1 MALMSSFF
9 QSNRMTPAPVGNRA
23 SALQAMLMMQ
33 SEIVN
38 DRVLAENNSRVQ
50 LLVESDR
57 SNTEIVEELFLA
69 SLARWPTVEEQKLA
83 LTTLQADRKAGAEN
97 LQWALL
103 NGPEFLVNH

>member
-1 MALMSSFF
+1 
-9 QSNRMTPAPVGNRA
+9 
-23 SALQAMLMMQ
+23 MMK
-33 SEIVN
+33 SEVVN
-38 DRVLAENNSRVQ
+38 DRVLAENDSRVQ
-50 LLVESDR
+50 RLVESDR

-69 SLARWPTVEEQKLA
+69 SLARWPTLEEQELA